1 MPNRGTCDILYIE
14 EDPDDVLLFQRA
26 FQKSDMPCT
35 IQVINDIPAA
45 TSYLKGEAPYADRAG
60 RPIPDLIVGDLAIQP
75 QIAIEF
81 VLWLRSQSGL
91 AHIRIICLSS
101 IEDPVKLAAI
111 DDLAITFIR
120 KSVLFEGIMN
130 LVRAALPI

>member
-1 MPNRGTCDILYIE
+1 MSNRGTCDILYIE
-14 EDPDDVLLFQRA
+14 EDPDDVVLFQRA
-26 FQKSDMPCT
+26 FQKSDIPCT
-35 IQVINDIPAA
+35 VHVINDIPAA
-45 TSYLKGEAPYADRAG
+45 ISYLKGEAHADRAG

-91 AHIRIICLSS
+91 AHIRIICFSS

-111 DDLAITFIR
+111 DEL
-120 KSVLFEGIMN
+120 
-130 LVRAALPI
+130 